1 MHSLLLHLCEWLQ
14 NTRWALAISGSTWA
28 YPYVQL
34 IHFTGLSLWVG
45 TSVAVDL
52 RLLGVGRRPAAAG
65 ERAASAELSDALFVW
80 NWLGFLIAVT
90 GGFMLFATA
99 ASTFIVNSAFR
110 LKVGILLPLA
120 LILHIVIQRK
130 ARVWDQAAQPPLAAR
145 IAGLGEILFWLAIA
159 TAAASIP
166 YFEHI

>member
-1 MHSLLLHLCEWLQ
+1 MNSVLLHFSEWLQ

-52 RLLGVGRRPAAAG
+52 RLLGVGRRAAA
-65 ERAASAELSDALFVW
+65 ADKPAAELSDALFFW
-80 NWLGFLIAVT
+80 NWFGFLIAVT

-99 ASTFIVNSAFR
+99 ASTFIVNPAFR
-110 LKVGILLPLA
+110 LKVGVLLPLA
-120 LILHIVIQRK
+120 LIVHIVIQSQ
-130 ARVWDQAAQPPLAAR
+130 ARAWDRAAVKPLVAR
-145 IAGLGEILFWLAIA
+145 IAGLGEILFWFAIA

>member
-1 MHSLLLHLCEWLQ
+1 MHSSLLHLCEWLQ

-52 RLLGVGRRPAAAG
+52 RLLGVGRRDG
-65 ERAASAELSDALFVW
+65 ASAGLSDSLFVW
-80 NWLGFLIAVT
+80 NWFGFLIAVT

-120 LILHIVIQRK
+120 LILHIFIQRK
-130 ARVWDQAAQPPLAAR
+130 ARVWDQAAEPPLAAR
-145 IAGLGEILFWLAIA
+145 IAGLGEILFRLAIA

>member
-1 MHSLLLHLCEWLQ
+1 MDRMLLHACEWLQ

-34 IHFTGLSLWVG
+34 THFTGLSLWVG

-52 RLLGVGRRPAAAG
+52 RLLGAGRKRQAPTG
-65 ERAASAELSDALFVW
+65 LSDALFAW
-80 NWLGFLIAVT
+80 NWIGFGIAFA

-99 ASTFIVNSAFR
+99 ASEFIVNSAFR

-120 LILHIVIQRK
+120 IVLHIVIQRK
-130 ARVWDQAAQPPLAAR
+130 ARAWDQATHTPLAAR
-145 IAGLGEILFWLAIA
+145 IAGLTEILFWLAIA
-159 TAAASIP
+159 AAAASIP
-166 YFEHI
+166 YYEHL

>member
-1 MHSLLLHLCEWLQ
+1 MHSSLFHFCQWLQ

-28 YPYVQL
+28 YPYVQM

-52 RLLGVGRRPAAAG
+52 RLLGIGRK
-65 ERAASAELSDALFVW
+65 RAAPGQSAAVGLSDALFVW
-80 NWLGFLIAVT
+80 NWIGFLIAVT

-110 LKVGILLPLA
+110 LKVGVLLPLA

-130 ARVWDQAAQPPLAAR
+130 APIWNQAAERPLVAQ
-145 IAGLGEILFWLAIA
+145 IAGLGEILFWFAIA

>member
-1 MHSLLLHLCEWLQ
+1 MNSLLLHFCEWLQ
-14 NTRWALAISGSTWA
+14 NTPWALAISGSTWA

-52 RLLGVGRRPAAAG
+52 RLLGVGRKRAVAGPSTEAAA
-65 ERAASAELSDALFVW
+65 LSDALFVW
-80 NWLGFLIAVT
+80 NWFGLLIAVT

-99 ASTFIVNSAFR
+99 ASTFIVNPAFR
-110 LKVGILLPLA
+110 LKVGVLLPLA
-120 LILHIVIQRK
+120 LIVHIVIQRK
-130 ARVWDQAAQPPLAAR
+130 ARAWDQAAERPLVAR

-166 YFEHI
+166 YFEHT